1 MKKELKSK
9 DVKNFNRDEVKV
21 YGFKRFLNS
30 VKYSFQGLAYGYR
43 FEQSCWIHAF
53 FTIVGIALGII
64 FKIKLSE
71 WAILF
76 IALGAVLS
84 LELMNTAIEAAVDLT
99 TTEIHPLAKIAKDC
113 GSAATF
119 VMSIVSAVISLFVF
133 GPYFVEF
140 FTAL

>member
-9 DVKNFNRDEVKV
+9 DIKNFNRDEVKV

-30 VKYSFQGLAYGYR
+30 IKYSFQGLAYAYR
-43 FEQSCWIHAF
+43 FEQSCWIHALL
-53 FTIVGIALGII
+53 TMVGIILGII
-64 FKIKLSE
+64 FKIKFSE
-71 WAILF
+71 WAILL

-84 LELMNTAIEAAVDLT
+84 VELMNTAIEAAVDLT

-119 VMSIVSAVISLFVF
+119 VMSIVSAIISLFVF
-133 GPYFVEF
+133 SPYILELF
-140 FTAL
+140 AA